1 MVLIAALLGL
11 GACTDEVDTVDVDP
25 DGHEGEAAVG
35 SADAR
40 LSGPR
45 DVGEIEVVEADGMV
59 RVGGGQILLGPTRT
73 QVAFREAPGGA
84 APPKSGDQG
93 RKPGTPPPQGGGSGG
108 GGAGDGG
115 DVTPTESGRPP
126 GRPPGTPPP
135 NRGGKAGQHGEGGA
149 ARQAGGPPPIQ
160 AGKGMSRDKG
170 PVVAWTM
177 TDGQGYAQR
186 VVAIEPFWM
195 DRTEVT
201 RAAYRTFL
209 VDTGYRPPFVHEDW
223 ATEGWNWEGV
233 DFPPDTGDHPVVLVN
248 WYDAQ
253 AYCGWADKRLP
264 TEAEWQLAAL
274 GPGTLQYRYPWGTS
288 YDGGAANH
296 GRMGDDNFDDS
307 DGYLVTSPVGVFPAG
322 RSPYGLDDAFGNA
335 WEYAADWRVDGWE
348 LVEGELDQGVMRDVT
363 TPGPGLYVVVRGGS
377 YFFDLE
383 EHPEGERNAFL
394 PELRRKTSGFRCA
407 RDV

>member
-1 MVLIAALLGL
+1 
-11 GACTDEVDTVDVDP
+11 
-25 DGHEGEAAVG
+25 
-35 SADAR
+35 
-40 LSGPR
+40 
-45 DVGEIEVVEADGMV
+45 
-59 RVGGGQILLGPTRT
+59 
-73 QVAFREAPGGA
+73 
-84 APPKSGDQG
+84 
-93 RKPGTPPPQGGGSGG
+93 
-108 GGAGDGG
+108 
-115 DVTPTESGRPP
+115 
-126 GRPPGTPPP
+126 
-135 NRGGKAGQHGEGGA
+135 
-149 ARQAGGPPPIQ
+149 
-160 AGKGMSRDKG
+160 MSRDKG

-307 DGYLVTSPVGVFPAG
+307 DGYLREWVSAVSSSKRRPSVSTRPKAMALNMK
-322 RSPYGLDDAFGNA
+322 RSSASGL
-335 WEYAADWRVDGWE
+335 
-348 LVEGELDQGVMRDVT
+348 MRQRTRSDT
-363 TPGPGLYVVVRGGS
+363 EP
-377 YFFDLE
+377 
-383 EHPEGERNAFL
+383 PEGS
-394 PELRRKTSGFRCA
+394 SG
-407 RDV
+407 